1 MRVYFDMVGC
11 RLNQAEIDLMALK
24 HISHGDTVVS
34 KAEDADCIFVNT
46 CCVTK
51 KAAADSRK
59 MIRAYQRDTKA
70 NVIAMGCWPSTM
82 LDDALEIVGPESIIS
97 NDKKFQLLNYSKLNI
112 GMVEQKPILGN
123 RQRTR
128 SFVKVQ
134 DGCLNQCSFCLTTI
148 ARGKSRS
155 EDLESIVQY
164 IRKLENLDVKEIV
177 LTGVQLGSWGK
188 DLPQRM
194 SLAKLLE
201 QIILKT
207 SIPRI
212 RLSSIEPWDVSEE
225 LIQLFNEPRIC
236 SHLHIPIQS
245 ASDEVLKV
253 MRRPSS
259 SEKLLKLFEM
269 LHEKAPRIAVTTDII
284 VGFPNE
290 RENDFQQTINF
301 LKEAGLTGGH
311 VFSYS
316 PMPGTL
322 AATLDGQI
330 QQAIIKDRNK
340 KIRMLFSELS
350 NQYSRYRLNSK
361 ADVLFESYLRID
373 DKLFWS
379 GLSEDMLRVIVPAE
393 GNLKNQI
400 HQIELISID
409 SIGRIIGKII
419 SRLNAF

>member
-34 KAEDADCIFVNT
+34 KAEDADFIFVNT

-70 NVIAMGCWPSTM
+70 KVIAMGCWPSAM

-164 IRKLENLDVKEIV
+164 IRKLEDLDVKEIV

-245 ASDEVLKV
+245 ASDEILKV

-311 VFSYS
+311 VFSFS

-330 QQAIIKDRNK
+330 QQVIVKDRNK
-340 KIRMLFSELS
+340 RIRMLFSELS